1 MTLQAD
7 AALALSPVDL
17 ELFERAAYAALRSFI
32 PDFYR
37 DGRED
42 TLWGLHLRGIASQ
55 MARLDHRNHYNIYGS
70 DPALLNAAD
79 LLRRFG
85 GPLYLNR
92 NYPGKT
98 QYDQDFKAMVLKL
111 LEAYREGAKASSIE
125 KVIQAFTGE
134 SFGVEELFRSIG
146 TYYDVSDRHAIRIGV
161 RVAQAQEGITQ
172 NVAQDVARVRDLV
185 VDLYTAIDLCKPA
198 HVGINLTTVM
208 GLDEDI
214 AARVA
219 AITDELRIIML
230 LEEAEPGEPMLHQA
244 PFLNKNTP
252 DTGLAPSILE
262 LTYQWFRNDTE
273 IPGAT
278 GPDLVLTSVAMDDDG
293 AVYHVRVSD
302 PLLGV
307 SWSERATLTVSP
319 TGTTPLPKTTPNA
332 APQVGPTGTLIFPV
346 QPFSRSVVEGAQV
359 LFSVS
364 VRNATQ
370 AGLLSPRLNR
380 VWEIPGGDELHG
392 LDLD

>member
-1 MTLQAD
+1 MTQQAD

-70 DPALLNAAD
+70 DPASLNAAD

-134 SFGVEELFRSIG
+134 SFGVEELFKSIG
-146 TYYDVSDRHAIRIGV
+146 SYYDVSDRHAIRIGV
-161 RVAQAQEGITQ
+161 RVAQAQEGITT
-172 NVAQDVARVRDLV
+172 NIASDVARVRDLV
-185 VDLYTAIDLCKPA
+185 KDLYTAIDLAKPA
-198 HVGINLTTVM
+198 HVGLNLTTIM
-208 GLDEDI
+208 GLDENI
-214 AARVA
+214 SLF
-219 AITDELRIIML
+219 IIPEIQDELRIILL
-230 LEEAEPGEPMLHQA
+230 LEEAEPGDPMLHQGPHLSEA
-244 PFLNKNTP
+244 THN
-252 DTGLAPSILE
+252 TGLAPAILN
-262 LTYQWFRNDTE
+262 LTYQWYRNSQP
-273 IPGAT
+273 ILGAT
-278 GPDLVLTSVAMDDDG
+278 QPDYILPAVTLADHGAKFSVR
-293 AVYHVRVSD
+293 AVD
-302 PLLGV
+302 PILGTV
-307 SWSERATLTVSP
+307 WSEQAVLQVSP
-319 TGTTPLPKTTPNA
+319 TGTTPLPKTQKTSAPLQAPNG
-332 APQVGPTGTLIFPV
+332 VLLVTV
-346 QPFSRSVVEGAQV
+346 QPFSRSVLEGAEV
-359 LFSVS
+359 PFSVS
-364 VRNATQ
+364 VRNATVP
-370 AGLLSPRLNR
+370 GLVSPHLNR
-380 VWEIPGGDELHG
+380 VWEMESDELHG
-392 LDLD
+392 LDVD